1 MLYFFCTLAVLLV
14 TLSPVKCRSTG
25 DSPTVPESGAVNK
38 LKTRWQSDAV
48 RKYRDKLAKS
58 NEIPSSSS
66 APNIVL
72 MVADDL
78 GYNDVSWNNRDILS
92 PNLEQ
97 LARQGSSRNFSYRH
111 NEIYFICKEKT
122 LPVTRKDD
130 NIFFK
135 INTGNLRNFAQ
146 QLAGFNKIWQVIRT
160 LKNYSGKKRR
170 IFQNPNPPTW
180 CVKNVILCFSNK
192 KKEKLTA
199 FVQDIYYISTQCQ

>member
-78 GYNDVSWNNRDILS
+78 GYNDVSWHNRDILS

-111 NEIYFICKEKT
+111 NEILYILFARKNHCLLLEKT
-122 LPVTRKDD
+122 TIKLQ
-130 NIFFK
+130 K
-135 INTGNLRNFAQ
+135 INNEHFC
-146 QLAGFNKIWQVIRT
+146 FNSSV
-160 LKNYSGKKRR
+160 LS
-170 IFQNPNPPTW
+170 FH
-180 CVKNVILCFSNK
+180 
-192 KKEKLTA
+192 
-199 FVQDIYYISTQCQ
+199 